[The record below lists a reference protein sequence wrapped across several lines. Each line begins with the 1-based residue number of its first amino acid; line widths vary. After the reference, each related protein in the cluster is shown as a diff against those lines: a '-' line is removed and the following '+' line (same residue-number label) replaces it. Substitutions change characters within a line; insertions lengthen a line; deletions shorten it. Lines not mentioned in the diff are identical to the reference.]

1 MNRNVLYVN
10 RFIIFKY
17 NVSAWLAEVAFK
29 ENLFEKNC
37 D

>member
-1 MNRNVLYVN
+1 MNHNVLYVN

-17 NVSAWLAEVAFK
+17 NVLAWLAGVVFK